1 MQYTREELAEARR
14 QIGSTLHK
22 LREAVRTLEGRE
34 NPVRYKSQITL
45 AKRRIQAFTIADD
58 LIARELGAG
67 AAAQAAAQAM
77 QAHKE
82 KRV

>member
-34 NPVRYKSQITL
+34 NPDRYKSQITL

-67 AAAQAAAQAM
+67 AAQATQAN
-77 QAHKE
+77 KE

>member
-34 NPVRYKSQITL
+34 NPARYKSQITL

-67 AAAQAAAQAM
+67 AAAQAAAQAT
-77 QAHKE
+77 QANKE

>member
-34 NPVRYKSQITL
+34 NPARYKSQITL
-45 AKRRIQAFTIADD
+45 AKRRIQASTIADD

-67 AAAQAAAQAM
+67 AAQAM

>member
-1 MQYTREELAEARR
+1 MQYAREELAEARR

-34 NPVRYKSQITL
+34 NPARYKSQITL
-45 AKRRIQAFTIADD
+45 AKRCIQAFTIADD

-67 AAAQAAAQAM
+67 AAQAT